1 MNETNVA
8 IGRDTA
14 AVGDELAHLP
24 RVQHVIKSLAKYVNG
39 KKLYAANNPRLAQF
53 QDEFRGALAEF
64 FRVEGELVLT
74 IDQYAIL
81 WRGEKVY
88 ENEKRE
94 ESLAFLLYKDG
105 VGEVTLHE
113 TALDAEIDRFVQIV
127 AEEYLSSHRSEE
139 DVVTKLWNADFEHIS
154 YRVMDDYLASDL
166 GTDDGEG
173 ESQSELP
180 DQAELLPS
188 LSDKGRVIVKPS
200 DPMET
205 IDAYLKQLI
214 MANCTASSDVEREDY
229 FQSMVASFFA
239 LEDEEVARYH
249 QEREREAR
257 ADSLVAFA
265 ETIFVF
271 TLLQDNPSAVRD
283 VSGILERMVDYIVTD
298 RDAHALGRML
308 RLIRNF
314 RASQRDLG
322 EGVAALCAKLEG
334 KMADPALVRSFEER
348 LDGWAPGTEDVLA
361 YFAAVGPP
369 VIEPLLKIL
378 HRVDGGRLH
387 REICTVL
394 IQTAGDEI
402 EHVLDKMDID
412 NPKVASDAVLIA
424 GKIGV
429 KRLTPRIQELLY
441 YPDRKV
447 KEDMIELVGAMDDP
461 GVPDLLMGAIT
472 DIDKAIRFKAMQV
485 GAARGFPPVVRHLN
499 ALAFGKDL
507 YEKEPDE
514 QEAIFKALGVAG
526 DAVTVEQL
534 RKFVEKHHFMKLA
547 RKRDNKALAVRALE
561 YIQDPSAVGLLQE
574 LSRDSNEAVRTRAA
588 RALGALRTRMRAS
601 ADEDDEADGSGE
613 DAK

>member
-1 MNETNVA
+1 MAT
-8 IGRDTA
+8 
-14 AVGDELAHLP
+14 GDELAHLP

-53 QDEFRGALAEF
+53 QDEFRSALEEF

-81 WRGEKVY
+81 WHGEKVY
-88 ENEKRE
+88 ESDKRD

-105 VGEVTLHE
+105 VGEVTLRE
-113 TALDAEIDRFVQIV
+113 TALETEVDRFVQIV
-127 AEEYLSSHRSEE
+127 AEEYLSSHRGEE
-139 DVVTKLWNADFEHIS
+139 DVVTKLWNADFDHIS
-154 YRVMDDYLASDL
+154 YRVMDDYLASNL
-166 GTDDGEG
+166 ESDDEDG

-214 MANCTASSDVEREDY
+214 MANCKASSDVEREDY

-239 LEDEEVARYH
+239 LDDDEVARYH
-249 QEREREAR
+249 QEREREVR
-257 ADSLVAFA
+257 ADSLVSFA

-298 RDAHALGRML
+298 RDAHALGRSL
-308 RLIRNF
+308 RLIRDF
-314 RASQRDLG
+314 RASQSDLG
-322 EGVAALCAKLEG
+322 DGVEALCAKLER
-334 KMADPALVRSFEER
+334 KMTDPSLVRSFEEQ
-348 LDGWAPGTEDVLA
+348 LDLWAPGTEDVLA

-378 HRVDGGRLH
+378 HRVEGGRLH
-387 REICTVL
+387 REICNVL

-402 EHVLDKMDID
+402 ERVLDKMDID
-412 NPKVASDAVLIA
+412 NPKVAADAVLIA

-447 KEDMIELVGAMDDP
+447 KEDMIALVGAMDDP
-461 GVPDLLMGAIT
+461 GVPELLMGAIS
-472 DIDKAIRFKAMQV
+472 DSDKAIRCKAMQV
-485 GAARGFPPVVRHLN
+485 GAARGFPQVVRHLN

-507 YEKEPDE
+507 YDKAPDE
-514 QEAIFKALGVAG
+514 QETIFKALGVVG
-526 DAVTVEQL
+526 DAVTVEHL

-547 RKRDNKALAVRALE
+547 RKRDNKALAIRALE
-561 YIQDPSAVGLLQE
+561 YIQEPSAVDLLQK
-574 LSRDSNEAVRTRAA
+574 LSRDSNETVRTRAV
-588 RALGALRTRMRAS
+588 RALGALRSRMSTPGDGAGG
-601 ADEDDEADGSGE
+601 AGEEA
-613 DAK
+613 K